1 MAKPVVGIQLYS
13 LRDQT
18 EIDFLGTL
26 EKIAKIGYK
35 AVEFTG
41 YFKTPVSELKSKLDE
56 LGLLAPSVHV
66 PINFS
71 DTKHMQSDF
80 AGQIKY
86 AKELGLSYVVTPWG
100 PLPEH
105 PTVSSVDYLIE
116 KLTQLGE
123 QVKDAG
129 MQYSYHNHDF
139 EFKLVD
145 DEPVI
150 DHILKKV
157 PPDLLVMQ
165 FDLGWIYM
173 AGHSPAKYLEKYK
186 GRVPTVHLKD
196 FSKGRIDAEIGKGEV
211 GYSQLLNAVESADV
225 SFMFVEQEQFES
237 SSLESAENSFKYLQ
251 SQGFV

>member
-1 MAKPVVGIQLYS
+1 MRPVVGIQMYS

-26 EKIAKIGYK
+26 EKVAEIGYK

-41 YFKTPVSELKSKLDE
+41 YFKTPSNELKSKLDE
-56 LGLLAPSVHV
+56 LGLIAPSVHV

-71 DTKHMQSDF
+71 NTKHMETDF

-86 AKELGLSYVVTPWG
+86 AKELGVSYVVTPWG
-100 PLPEH
+100 PLPEQ
-105 PTVSSVDYLIE
+105 PTKENVSYLVDVLT
-116 KLTQLGE
+116 KLGK

-129 MQYSYHNHDF
+129 MQYSYHNHEF

-145 DEPVI
+145 NEPVI
-150 DHILKKV
+150 DHILRQV

-173 AGHSPAKYLEKYK
+173 AGHSPAMYLEKYK

-196 FSKGRIDAEIGKGEV
+196 FSKGRNDAEIGKGEV
-211 GYSQLLNAVESADV
+211 GYTELLSKVETADV
-225 SFMFVEQEQFES
+225 SFMFVEQEQFEA
-237 SSLESAENSFKYLQ
+237 SSLDSAVNNYNYLQ
-251 SQGFV
+251 CKGFV